1 MTETQK
7 LYRVFKLIQILNTPP
22 RKTVKQLMPILDCS
36 NSEVYRLLNLLES
49 LGYPIETDH
58 LHRKFLQFSFDKK
71 DKHNFEPDELFY
83 LQEVLQQYAG
93 NSPLASNILR
103 KFDRNLTLIP
113 LADALPHLHTTRM
126 IQLAKRG
133 IDTGK
138 CLRLYNYRSLTSEK
152 TRNRIIEPLDIT
164 QDRNYLIGWD
174 KEVDDQRQ
182 FKIIRIQDIDIIEE
196 LVNPNRIAS
205 PMDLFGLTGTE
216 WLPVRMELSD
226 LAHNLL
232 VEEYPYSTQY
242 IRSSNGRNIFDG
254 MVRNW
259 KGIGRFVLGLPGE
272 IKIIS
277 PDSFKMYLKKRIA
290 SFNDSQ

>member
-22 RKTVKQLMPILDCS
+22 RKTVKQLIPLLDS
-36 NSEVYRLLNLLES
+36 SSSDVYRLIKLLKN
-49 LGYPIETDH
+49 LGYPIKKDEQ
-58 LHRKFLQFSFDKK
+58 HRQYMEFTYDKK
-71 DKHNFEPDELFY
+71 NKHNFEPDELLY
-83 LQEVLQQYAG
+83 LQEVLQQYGGKSAI
-93 NSPLASNILR
+93 ASSILL

-113 LADALPHLHTTRM
+113 LADSLPHLHVTRM
-126 IQLAKRG
+126 VQLAKSG
-133 IDTGK
+133 IDRGK
-138 CLRLYNYRSLTSEK
+138 CLYLRKYRSLTGEDV
-152 TRNRIIEPLDIT
+152 RDRIIEPLEIT
-164 QDRNYLIGWD
+164 QDKHYLIGWD

-182 FKIIRIQDIDIIEE
+182 FKIIRIQDIDFVEE
-196 LVNPNRIAS
+196 SVDPNRIAS

-216 WLPVRMELSD
+216 WLSVRMELSA

-242 IRSSNGRNIFDG
+242 IRSSNKKILFDG

-272 IKIIS
+272 IKVIS
-277 PDSFKMYLKKRIA
+277 PDSFKIYLKERIT
-290 SFNDSQ
+290 SFSDSL